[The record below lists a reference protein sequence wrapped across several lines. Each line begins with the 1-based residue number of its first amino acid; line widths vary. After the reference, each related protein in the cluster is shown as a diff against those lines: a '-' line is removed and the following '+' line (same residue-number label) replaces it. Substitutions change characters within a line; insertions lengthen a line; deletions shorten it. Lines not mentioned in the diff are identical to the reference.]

1 MNTRV
6 RLLAL
11 VLVLTGALLSVP
23 SAVAT
28 GGHHA
33 GRTGMATALKGRA
46 AASPGA
52 LRASAAR
59 TIVVNPGQSIQ
70 AAIDRANPGD
80 TVLIKPG
87 HYRESVLVAK
97 NNLRIRGSGT
107 GPGGT
112 VITPAATPHGPC
124 GTQGSGI
131 CVFDPNQQR
140 TIVGTRVDSLEV
152 RGFPQDG
159 VVGVA
164 TRGFIVRNVKALNN
178 GRYGITKFASS
189 GGQFIHNV
197 ATGSADAGI
206 YVGDSPNANTF
217 IAGNEVS
224 NSGFGILVRNAENAS
239 IQFNDVHN
247 NCIGI
252 FVWWLPGTAGESD
265 ISFNTSEHNNK
276 FCAGEDE
283 VGFDYS
289 GSGIAL
295 LGAHDTVVANN
306 TVLANRGSTRVSGGI
321 VLVSGESDGGPPSN
335 ANSIRDNTAFKDAPA
350 DIIDLSGGTNTFLR
364 NFCSRSTPGG
374 LCQS

>member
-6 RLLAL
+6 RLLTL
-11 VLVLTGALLSVP
+11 VLAMIGALLSVP

-28 GGHHA
+28 GGHQA
-33 GRTGMATALKGRA
+33 GRASDWRLSA
-46 AASPGA
+46 AA
-52 LRASAAR
+52 AADL
-59 TIVVNPGQSIQ
+59 TIVVHPGQSIQ
-70 AAIDRANPGD
+70 AAVDRAEPGD

-87 HYRESVLVAK
+87 HYRQSVLVAK

-112 VITPAATPHGPC
+112 VITPAPTPHGPC

-131 CVFDPNQQR
+131 CVFDPNQQQ
-140 TIVGTRVDSLEV
+140 TIVGTQVDSLEV

-159 VVGVA
+159 VVGVG

-197 ATGSADAGI
+197 ATGAADAGI
-206 YVGDSPNANTF
+206 YIGDSPNANTF
-217 IAGNEVS
+217 IAGNDVS
-224 NSGFGILVRNAENAS
+224 NSGFGILVRNAQGAS
-239 IQFNDVHN
+239 IQFNSVHN

-265 ISFNTSEHNNK
+265 IRFNTSQHNNK
-276 FCAGEDE
+276 FCAGEGE

-295 LGAHDTVVANN
+295 LGAHGTVVANN
-306 TVLANRGSTRVSGGI
+306 TVLGNRGSTPVSGGI
-321 VLVSGESDGGPPSN
+321 VLVSGESAGGPPSN
-335 ANSIRDNTAFKDAPA
+335 DNAIRDNTAFRDAPA
-350 DIIDLSGGTNTFLR
+350 DIIDHSGGTNTFRR
-364 NFCSRSTPGG
+364 NFCSLSMPAG
-374 LCQS
+374 LCAP